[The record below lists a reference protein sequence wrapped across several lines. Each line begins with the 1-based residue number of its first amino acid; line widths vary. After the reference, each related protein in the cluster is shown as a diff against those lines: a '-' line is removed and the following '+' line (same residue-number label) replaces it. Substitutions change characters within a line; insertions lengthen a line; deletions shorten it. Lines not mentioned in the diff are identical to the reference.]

1 MAELADQ
8 DHTALGQHA
17 GQPDVIPKVIP
28 KDPLQLSQHAILRLT
43 TNMNISPLLAGT
55 KGQKLWSAS
64 TTQTGNM
71 FSDRMTC
78 FSAPVTQSMD
88 LGLKDMVIFSLTL
101 RLWKCWTDKYL
112 LSTSTTRLR
121 VWKPLP
127 VPVYTCLP
135 VHLFAHPPHRPVRI
149 PLSPCC
155 SARSFL

>member
-64 TTQTGNM
+64 TTQTG
-71 FSDRMTC
+71 FPPPFRTAC
-78 FSAPVTQSMD
+78 FSGQVTHTIA
-88 LGLKDMVIFSLTL
+88 LGSKDIEMLSLSF
-101 RLWKCWTDKYL
+101 RLW
-112 LSTSTTRLR
+112 
-121 VWKPLP
+121 
-127 VPVYTCLP
+127 
-135 VHLFAHPPHRPVRI
+135 
-149 PLSPCC
+149 
-155 SARSFL
+155 